1 MRSLSQR
8 RGGLKLFTLVSRIEQ
23 HQKPSDAE
31 PKYHQIEV
39 KLRYLFECYPRA
51 SAQGLAV
58 VLVVRFGVPVLFIIS
73 FSVHMV
79 VFVYF
84 AFWIISCGVVVVLC
98 SVFFIQIF
106 PPFFTVQS
114 GAGLVIVSMRLVC
127 FQKITVVFVISQSVA
142 HLLLLSVVVTRPALW
157 RLFII

>member
-1 MRSLSQR
+1 MRSLLQR

-23 HQKPSDAE
+23 HQKPTDAE

-39 KLRYLFECYPRA
+39 KLRYLFECYPRT

-58 VLVVRFGVPVLFIIS
+58 VLVVRFGVPVLFIIP

-84 AFWIISCGVVVVLC
+84 AFRVISCRVVVVLC

-106 PPFFTVQS
+106 PSFFTVQS
-114 GAGLVIVSMRLVC
+114 GAGLVIVPMRLVG
-127 FQKITVVFVISQSVA
+127 FQKITVVLVISQPIA
-142 HLLLLSVVVTRPALW
+142 HLLLLSVVVT
-157 RLFII
+157 